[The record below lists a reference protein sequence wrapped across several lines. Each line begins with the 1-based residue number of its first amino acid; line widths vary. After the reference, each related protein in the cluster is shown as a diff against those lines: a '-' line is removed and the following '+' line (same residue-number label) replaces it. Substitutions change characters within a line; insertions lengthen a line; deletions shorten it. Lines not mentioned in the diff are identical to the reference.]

1 MGFMDRM
8 QETINQGLKT
18 SRELFGKAKEKA
30 KDLGEIGVIKF
41 EIMQL
46 ENQAEKLVAQLGSNV
61 YRVLIEEEHNTVSR
75 NTPDIKEVLNQIEDV
90 KQQIEKKEADLKNIN

>member
-18 SRELFGKAKEKA
+18 SRDLFGKAKEKA

-61 YRVLIEEEHNTVSR
+61 YRVLIDEEHNTVSR

-90 KQQIEKKEADLKNIN
+90 KQQIEKKEADLKNVN

>member
-18 SRELFGKAKEKA
+18 SRDLFGKAKEKA

-46 ENQAEKLVAQLGSNV
+46 ENQAEKHVAQLGSNV

-75 NTPDIKEVLNQIEDV
+75 NTPDIKEVLGQIEDV
-90 KQQIEKKEADLKNIN
+90 KQQIEQKEADLKNMK